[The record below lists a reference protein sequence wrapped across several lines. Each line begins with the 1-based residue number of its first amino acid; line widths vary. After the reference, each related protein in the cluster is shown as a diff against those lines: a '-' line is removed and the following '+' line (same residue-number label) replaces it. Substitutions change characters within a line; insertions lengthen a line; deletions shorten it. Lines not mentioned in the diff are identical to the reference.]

1 MSDYNLKLLI
11 DNIDRVHTTRLGMDR
26 IKRNLNMDCPDPVA
40 YCIDIIK
47 NEKSVVSRNGKNY
60 YVTLGNIRLTIN
72 AYSYTIITA
81 HIIK

>member
-1 MSDYNLKLLI
+1 MSDYDLKLLI

-26 IKRNLNMDCPDPVA
+26 IKRNLNMDCPDPVT